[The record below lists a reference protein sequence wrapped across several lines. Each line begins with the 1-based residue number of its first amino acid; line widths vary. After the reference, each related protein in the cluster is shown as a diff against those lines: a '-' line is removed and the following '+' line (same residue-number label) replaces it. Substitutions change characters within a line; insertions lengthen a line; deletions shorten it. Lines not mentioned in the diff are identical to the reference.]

1 MGEPRLAPCARH
13 SRDRPQSCE
22 TQASPRCQPAP
33 ARAPSWHS
41 PSPPPWSS
49 PPRARTWTSPR
60 SSRRTRS
67 PSTPGIS
74 TTGARA
80 VQHQLPSRSL
90 RLLLSPPFPR
100 LSPSCAHACPR
111 SRVFVAL
118 LSGATSGIMGLEG
131 LVGFAAFFLSTML
144 LSLGMYLKTNSDPR
158 PYFKKSGDVWGEGV
172 GQAMMVRRGEHG
184 APQRAPPQP
193 SERSIAT
200 FSSARRPAPPLTH
213 GTRARTDV
221 RAILDTILRHRA
233 HLLIAPARRPCVCC
247 MADAALA
254 RRTAQAGHGARRPRA
269 HRAAAPSCVDS

>member
-1 MGEPRLAPCARH
+1 ME
-13 SRDRPQSCE
+13 
-22 TQASPRCQPAP
+22 QPAEGP
-33 ARAPSWHS
+33 DVDLSEIFSQDKIAFNARNLNYWCS
-41 PSPPPWSS
+41 PHAPPPL
-49 PPRARTWTSPR
+49 T
-60 SSRRTRS
+60 
-67 PSTPGIS
+67 
-74 TTGARA
+74 
-80 VQHQLPSRSL
+80 
-90 RLLLSPPFPR
+90 LLSPPFPR

-184 APQRAPPQP
+184 APQRAPPET

-247 MADAALA
+247 MAA
-254 RRTAQAGHGARRPRA
+254 TPPWHGARRTPGTALGGRA